1 MYRWIAWHLLAPV
14 LDFSRGSRTLKC
26 RQVLEQSQWWP
37 RDRIIGLQNKRL
49 RQLIKYAYKNVP
61 YYRRIFDERGFKP
74 GDIKGAQDLVKL
86 PILTKRLIREN
97 FDGMIA
103 RGFPSK
109 ELLPNSTGG
118 STGEALKFY
127 STKDDQYNWGHAAS
141 LRAHR
146 WVGYEVGDKVIAFY
160 ETGHR
165 MYSRMDKLRGMLG
178 RFFERVLVISTKEM
192 SPDRLLSRAKK
203 LEDFK
208 PEVIRGYPSA
218 IYLLARLIEREGK
231 PRLRP
236 RAVIVDSE
244 QLYDYQREL
253 FGKVFGCETFSHY
266 DSFEVHPIANEC
278 PEHAGCHIAAE
289 NVIVEVVD
297 GKGKPVPT
305 GREGRILVTNLHN
318 YAMPFIR
325 YDMGDIGALSDKACP
340 CGRGLPL
347 LAKVTGRTTDYM
359 RTKSGGFIPG
369 MAVPWSFFATLGV
382 EQFQIVQE
390 TRGEMIVKL
399 VLDRKYPEK
408 RKDEIAKKIVDF
420 LRKVVGEG
428 LEISVKFVDQI
439 PTTKAGKRRVIIS
452 KLPPGEV
459 NDF

>member
-1 MYRWIAWHLLAPV
+1 MYRWIAGHLLAPV
-14 LDFSRGSRTLKC
+14 LDFLRGSRTLKC
-26 RQVLEQSQWWP
+26 RKVLEQSQWWP

-49 RQLIKYAYKNVP
+49 RKLVKYAYKNVP
-61 YYRRIFDERGFKP
+61 YYRRLFDERGLKP
-74 GDIKGAQDLVKL
+74 GDIKGVQDLAKL
-86 PILTKRLIREN
+86 PVLTKRLIRDN
-97 FDGMIA
+97 FDDITA

-165 MYSRMDKLRGMLG
+165 MLSRMDKFRGILS
-178 RFFERVLVISTKEM
+178 RFFERVLLISTKEM

-203 LEDFK
+203 LENFK
-208 PEVIRGYPSA
+208 PVIIRGYPSA

-236 RAVIVDSE
+236 RAIIVDSE

-266 DSFEVHPIANEC
+266 DSFEIHPIANEC
-278 PEHAGCHIAAE
+278 PEHSGYHIAAE

-297 GKGKPVPT
+297 GKGKPLPA
-305 GREGRILVTNLHN
+305 GREGRIVITSLHN

-325 YDMGDIGALSDKACP
+325 YDIGDVGALSDKACP

-347 LAKVTGRTTDYM
+347 LAKFSGRTTDFIY
-359 RTKSGGFIPG
+359 TKSGGVIPG
-369 MAVPWSFFATLGV
+369 MAVPWSFFPTLGI

-390 TRGEMIVKL
+390 TYGEMLVKL
-399 VLDRKYPEK
+399 VLDREYPEK
-408 RKDEIAKKIVDF
+408 RKDEITRKIIDF
-420 LRKVVGEG
+420 WRNRVSED
-428 LEISVKFVDQI
+428 LEIRVKFVGQI

-452 KLPPGEV
+452 KLPSGEV